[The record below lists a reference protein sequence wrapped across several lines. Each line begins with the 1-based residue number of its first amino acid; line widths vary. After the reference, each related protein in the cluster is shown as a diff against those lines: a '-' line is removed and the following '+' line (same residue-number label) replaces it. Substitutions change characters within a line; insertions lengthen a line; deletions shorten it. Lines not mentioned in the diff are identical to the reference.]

1 MENSPGTP
9 PPAPA
14 PDGSGAPAPQ
24 VVYVQPGQQVVYV
37 QSQPGQPAPPPP
49 VYYQQPVYQQPY
61 AALKPLPPSSGLR
74 IGAGILGI
82 ALGFW
87 NIIMFFGMMVDSY
100 GPSTPLVGFL
110 NFFHL
115 IGALATLT
123 LGIMIIVKHRR
134 RSMPIPAMLLGAT
147 AWLVIVDIIL
157 ARASWM
163 PGLSTL
169 TLAGGLPTAALV
181 IVVLVREA
189 AAAKQK

>member
-1 MENSPGTP
+1 MENSPGTAP
-9 PPAPA
+9 PTRV
-14 PDGSGAPAPQ
+14 PDGSEATAPQ
-24 VVYVQPGQQVVYV
+24 IVYVQPGQQVVYV
-37 QSQPGQPAPPPP
+37 QPQPGQPAPAPPG
-49 VYYQQPVYQQPY
+49 YYQQPVYQQPY
-61 AALKPLPPSSGLR
+61 PALIQTPPSSGLR
-74 IGAGILGI
+74 IGAGLFGI

-87 NIIMFFGMMVDSY
+87 NIIMFLGMMVDNY

-115 IGALATLT
+115 VGALATLT
-123 LGIMIIVKHRR
+123 LGIMIIVKHRQ

-157 ARASWM
+157 AKASWM

-169 TLAGGLPTAALV
+169 TLAGGLPAAALV
-181 IVVLVREA
+181 IMVLVREA